1 MSLCRFL
8 TPHFLS
14 EFTNCCQLLGFLKD
28 EAICCECPC
37 TNSPGLVSIPLSPS
51 VPIRM
56 DRIKMRQQ
64 KFKRGK
70 EKMLSMTQE
79 SGEGQNLVPP
89 EEEDDGTMKA
99 VTTAPL
105 VTV

>member
-1 MSLCRFL
+1 
-8 TPHFLS
+8 
-14 EFTNCCQLLGFLKD
+14 
-28 EAICCECPC
+28 
-37 TNSPGLVSIPLSPS
+37 
-51 VPIRM
+51 M

>member
-1 MSLCRFL
+1 MKQYVVS
-8 TPHFLS
+8 
-14 EFTNCCQLLGFLKD
+14 D
-28 EAICCECPC
+28 
-37 TNSPGLVSIPLSPS
+37 SPELVSITLSHPA
-51 VPIRM
+51 PIRM

-79 SGEGQNLVPP
+79 PGEGQNLVPA

-99 VTTAPL
+99 APTAPL